1 MRPFVFMNA
10 ATSIDGKLT
19 TAARDLHGF
28 GGPEDRALMEDLRAE
43 ADAVM
48 IGAGTLREEDPP
60 LMIRAAEKVAR
71 RRGAGK
77 PEQPDGVI
85 VSRSLDFRVDGSR
98 FFDVPGVRRFV
109 VCGDDAPLDRVE
121 RLRGIAE
128 VIAVPATPGGLD
140 LERAVA
146 VLAEHGVRQLLLE
159 GGGALNFAML
169 AAGLVDRI
177 HLTLCPLVFG
187 GDDAPTAFG
196 GTGFTKASVRP
207 LTLESVRQGASGRL
221 FLTYVPEP
229 TTGA

>member
-60 LMIRAAEKVAR
+60 LLVRAAEKVDR
-71 RRGAGK
+71 RRDAGK
-77 PEQPDGVI
+77 PDQPDGVV
-85 VSRSLDFRVDGSR
+85 VSRSLDFRVAGSR
-98 FFDVPGVRRFV
+98 FFQ
-109 VCGDDAPLDRVE
+109 
-121 RLRGIAE
+121 
-128 VIAVPATPGGLD
+128 TPDGLD

-146 VLAEHGVRQLLLE
+146 ALGELGVRHLLLE
-159 GGGALNFAML
+159 GGGVLNFAML

-196 GTGFTKASVRP
+196 GTGFAGASVRP
-207 LTLESVRQGASGRL
+207 LTLQSVRQGASGRL
-221 FLTYVPEP
+221 FLTYIPEP
-229 TTGA
+229 PRGA